1 MSSQKRADANGAGER
16 AVAGDEHEVLVD
28 ELVHELGVL
37 VDELGALVDELDEL
51 GALVDELDELGGK
64 VEDPSARER
73 VQTRWNWRPTSS
85 RAAGVTSSSVSTGT
99 VPHRRRTG
107 VARRL

>member
-1 MSSQKRADANGAGER
+1 MSSQKRADATGAGER
-16 AVAGDEHEVLVD
+16 AVAVDEHEELVD

-37 VDELGALVDELDEL
+37 VDELGVLVHELGVLVHELDEP
-51 GALVDELDELGGK
+51 GGE

-85 RAAGVTSSSVSTGT
+85 RAAGVTSSSASTGT

>member
-1 MSSQKRADANGAGER
+1 MSSQKRADANGARER
-16 AVAGDEHEVLVD
+16 AVAGDEHEELVDVLVD
-28 ELVHELGVL
+28 EVGGQ
-37 VDELGALVDELDEL
+37 VDELGV
-51 GALVDELDELGGK
+51 LVDELDELGGE

-73 VQTRWNWRPTSS
+73 VQTRWNWRPTPS
-85 RAAGVTSSSVSTGT
+85 RAAGVTSSSASTGT

>member
-16 AVAGDEHEVLVD
+16 AVAGDEHEELVD

-37 VDELGALVDELDEL
+37 VHELGV
-51 GALVDELDELGGK
+51 LVDELDELGGE

-85 RAAGVTSSSVSTGT
+85 RAAGVTSSSASTGR

>member
-16 AVAGDEHEVLVD
+16 AVAGDEHEELVD
-28 ELVHELGVL
+28 ELVDELGVL
-37 VDELGALVDELDEL
+37 VDELGV
-51 GALVDELDELGGK
+51 LVDELDELGGE

-85 RAAGVTSSSVSTGT
+85 RAVGVTSSSASTGT